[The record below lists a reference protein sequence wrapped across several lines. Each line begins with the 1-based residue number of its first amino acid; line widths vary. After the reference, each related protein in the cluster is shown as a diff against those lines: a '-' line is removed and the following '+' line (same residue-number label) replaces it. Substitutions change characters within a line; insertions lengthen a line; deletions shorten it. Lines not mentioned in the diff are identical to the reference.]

1 MTQFDGDITAVEDQA
16 LSAFMQ
22 RLRAAALDR
31 APRMPSA
38 DVLVLKAQLIRK
50 WEAQRRIRRPIDL
63 MEPFEILATAA
74 AAVLLLFWSVPSAFD
89 WVERL
94 MF

>member
-1 MTQFDGDITAVEDQA
+1 MTQDEDDVTAAEERG

-22 RLRAAALDR
+22 RLQAAALDR
-31 APRMPSA
+31 APRMPNA
-38 DVLVLKAQLIRK
+38 DVLVLKAQLIRT
-50 WEAQRRIRRPIDL
+50 WEAQRRIRRPIEL
-63 MEPFEILATAA
+63 MEPFEIIATAA

>member
-1 MTQFDGDITAVEDQA
+1 MTRYERNLTAAEEQG
-16 LSAFMQ
+16 LSAFMRKLQ
-22 RLRAAALDR
+22 TAALDR
-31 APRMPSA
+31 EPRMPGA
-38 DVLVLKAQLIRK
+38 DVMVLKAQLIRR
-50 WEAQRRIRRPIDL
+50 WEAQRRTVRPIEL
-63 MEPFEILATAA
+63 MEPFELVATAA

>member
-1 MTQFDGDITAVEDQA
+1 MTQHEDHVTAAEEQG

-22 RLRAAALDR
+22 RLQASAPDR

-38 DVLVLKAQLIRK
+38 EVLVLKAQLIRK
-50 WEAQRRIRRPIDL
+50 WEAQRRIMRPIEL
-63 MEPFEILATAA
+63 MEPFEVATAVA
-74 AAVLLLFWSVPSAFD
+74 AAVLLLAWSVPSAFD
-89 WVERL
+89 WVPRL

>member
-1 MTQFDGDITAVEDQA
+1 MSLYDGDVTAAEDQA

-22 RLRAAALDR
+22 RLQVAALDR
-31 APRMPSA
+31 APRMPGA

-50 WEAQRRIRRPIDL
+50 WEAQRRIRRPIEL
-63 MEPFEILATAA
+63 MEPFEMAATAA
-74 AAVLLLFWSVPSAFD
+74 AAVLLLFWSVPSALD

-94 MF
+94 VF